1 MKSTQRSSKKESE
14 FKVLQGLKIF
24 KVKVIKIK
32 DNKEVWSQVIGR
44 AISLDVEIPY
54 QFKSFSSQILKDCLG
69 IV

>member
-54 QFKSFSSQILKDCLG
+54 QFKSSSSQILKDCLG